1 MTDMDERFVM
11 HRFKSTRLATLVGVV
26 MMALWFNYELLVN
39 DVWRFDLLIILGA
52 MALAKVGALL
62 YYRFTN

>member
-1 MTDMDERFVM
+1 MDERFIM

-39 DVWRFDLLIILGA
+39 DVWRLDLVVILGA
-52 MALAKVGALL
+52 MLIAKVGALL
-62 YYRFTN
+62 YYRYTN

>member
-1 MTDMDERFVM
+1 MDERFVI

-26 MMALWFNYELLVN
+26 MMGLWFNYELFVN
-39 DVWRFDLLIILGA
+39 DVWRLDLLIILGA
-52 MALAKVGALL
+52 MALAKVGAML

>member
-1 MTDMDERFVM
+1 MTDMDERLIM

-26 MMALWFNYELLVN
+26 MMGLWFNYELFVN

-52 MALAKVGALL
+52 MALAKFGAMLC
-62 YYRFTN
+62 YRLTN